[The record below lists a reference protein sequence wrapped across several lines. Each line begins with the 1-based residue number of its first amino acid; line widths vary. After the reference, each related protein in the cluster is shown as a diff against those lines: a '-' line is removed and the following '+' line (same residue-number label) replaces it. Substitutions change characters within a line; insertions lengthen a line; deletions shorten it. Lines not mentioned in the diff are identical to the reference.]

1 MNVMLIKHWLML
13 EGDRLVPP
21 LTQEEINRVAPRLEH
36 FDSGA
41 ENSTDMLKTIFR
53 GSIVDFDERCKR
65 WEEKK

>member
-36 FDSGA
+36 FDSKA
-41 ENSTDMLKTIFR
+41 ENSTDMLKSIFR
-53 GSIVDFDERCKR
+53 SSIVNFDERCKR
-65 WEEKK
+65 WEERK